1 MNKEQRILCSNL
13 YSSNNL
19 IHINH
24 KYISYVKSSHGGKIL
39 VNKKIIILIIILVSF
54 LTISVVSAADNTT
67 RDILSVDDTTDVN
80 NLQNNFE
87 SDNDWG
93 NDKVMD
99 NHDVLRSQESQENIS
114 LDNNNNVLS
123 LTSPSS
129 SDYKVSISSQTIDYD
144 KAGTIRITITPCTKS
159 GYYKYDFELII
170 LDSNNIRKLDKI
182 YSSTSYSTSESY
194 AVSAG
199 KFNTGTYTM
208 QILNRGDRR
217 VMSSATLTIKSSS
230 NPSNPST
237 GSTYPSYTSYN
248 VILSDTT
255 INYGSSGSIYM
266 QLSPASGYTYTYY
279 YTLKIYDSSN
289 NVKASKVYSGTS
301 YSSSQLYHMN
311 ANQLSA
317 GTYTVKIINY
327 ADSKVMDTATLTVKS
342 STNPSNPSTGSTY
355 PSSSAYSVSVSSS
368 SMTYGSSGSISM
380 SISPASSSTYKYYYT
395 LKVYDSNN
403 NLMISRVYS
412 GTSAAYSK
420 TYSVGSNE
428 LSAGTYTVKI
438 INYADSKVMSTATLT
453 VKSKSSSTT
462 YPSSSDYSVKVSDT
476 TINYGSSGSI
486 TMDIS
491 SSATSTYKFYYYLKV
506 YDSNNK
512 EKISQLYYGTKSTSS
527 KIYSISSSSLS
538 SGTYTIKI
546 INYQDS
552 KVMKTAKL
560 TVKSSS
566 SYYPSASDYSV
577 EVSDTT
583 VMYGSSG
590 SIVMSITPASE
601 NTYKYYYYLKVYDF
615 NDNEKISEL
624 YYGSSSVSSKTYSIS
639 SNKLGIGTYTIKIIN
654 YYDSKVMDTAK
665 LIVKKTSLETQDIV
679 GTCDKIIEYK
689 VRASEN
695 DRYKSGLKVTFICN
709 GNEYDAT
716 TDNDGYATLK
726 IHLKAGSYDITT
738 KFGSISR
745 KNTISVDKVY
755 VADKYDDIYVKSLY
769 GYYNGKNRI
778 QYGWKGNFEGFFK
791 IYKGNSLLYQTKL
804 NTNGYVDDYFKYD
817 VHDKTY
823 DGSAIKNIG
832 DYNCVITD
840 NDGNQ
845 MASAKIK
852 IVKSPTHIKCPSV
865 KVKIGSKKTI
875 AIYIYDKS
883 NARKNVD
890 GAVEV
895 KINGKTYKVKVVDGL
910 AKIKSVKLPSKIK
923 TYTCSVK
930 FLENKNFK
938 ASSAKFKVSV
948 RKLSSEVDIFC
959 GSPKTGA
966 KTTIKAHVYII
977 DLSGKYAKAK
987 SGIVKFTF
995 NGKTYKAKVKN
1006 GLAKITVTSPSKAKT
1021 YSCKAIYLGSKSV
1034 KGSSNIFHMI
1044 VKPNYNS
1051 VTLTLHVN
1059 SNWYSQARLKTG
1071 DVLLGTAS
1079 SYFRQH
1085 GKGVSI
1091 GTMIDAGQEGQHST
1105 RLIKAK
1111 VWFENDYTGNV
1122 ITRTHSSANNGYN
1135 IKKFNWIDG
1144 YTPYKAQVWYKHR

>member
-1 MNKEQRILCSNL
+1 MWVNKYNYINIGGNIIRFKKLFLIICLLICLFSIATVVASDVNDTMVANNNQND
-13 YSSNNL
+13 NL
-19 IHINH
+19 IEIENDE
-24 KYISYVKSSHGGKIL
+24 
-39 VNKKIIILIIILVSF
+39 
-54 LTISVVSAADNTT
+54 ISVERNNEFIGFNDFENDSFRDNL
-67 RDILSVDDTTDVN
+67 DILGS
-80 NLQNNFE
+80 
-87 SDNDWG
+87 S
-93 NDKVMD
+93 
-99 NHDVLRSQESQENIS
+99 ESQDEIS
-114 LDNNNNVLS
+114 LDNNSDVLS
-123 LTSPSS
+123 TKSPSS
-129 SDYKVSISSQTIDYD
+129 DDYSVHVTSTVLNIGDSS
-144 KAGTIRITITPCTKS
+144 GTITVYIDTPCNLA
-159 GYYKYDFELII
+159 GYYKYHFKL
-170 LDSNNIRKLDKI
+170 NIRGSNGNGYSKE
-182 YSSTSYSTSESY
+182 YYSTSSTSPVKYTFDPI
-194 AVSAG
+194 
-199 KFNTGTYTM
+199 KFGVGTHDIVIQNCGEPTIM
-208 QILNRGDRR
+208 AKGTI
-217 VMSSATLTIKSSS
+217 TIKDSSS
-230 NPSNPST
+230 SFNPS
-237 GSTYPSYTSYN
+237 
-248 VILSDTT
+248 
-255 INYGSSGSIYM
+255 
-266 QLSPASGYTYTYY
+266 
-279 YTLKIYDSSN
+279 K
-289 NVKASKVYSGTS
+289 
-301 YSSSQLYHMN
+301 
-311 ANQLSA
+311 
-317 GTYTVKIINY
+317 
-327 ADSKVMDTATLTVKS
+327 
-342 STNPSNPSTGSTY
+342 Y
-355 PSSSAYSVSVSSS
+355 PSSSVYSVSVSD
-368 SMTYGSSGSISM
+368 TTLKYGSSGSISM

-403 NLMISRVYS
+403 NVRISQVYS

-420 TYSVGSNE
+420 AYNVGSNE

-438 INYADSKVMSTATLT
+438 INYADSKVM
-453 VKSKSSSTT
+453 
-462 YPSSSDYSVKVSDT
+462 D
-476 TINYGSSGSI
+476 
-486 TMDIS
+486 
-491 SSATSTYKFYYYLKV
+491 
-506 YDSNNK
+506 
-512 EKISQLYYGTKSTSS
+512 
-527 KIYSISSSSLS
+527 
-538 SGTYTIKI
+538 
-546 INYQDS
+546 
-552 KVMKTAKL
+552 TAKL

-566 SYYPSASDYSV
+566 SSSYYPSSSDYSV
-577 EVSDTT
+577 SVSDTT
-583 VMYGSSG
+583 VRYGYSG
-590 SIVMSITPASE
+590 SITMSITPASE

-615 NDNEKISEL
+615 NDNEKISQL
-624 YYGSSSVSSKTYSIS
+624 YYGTSSDSSKTYSIG
-639 SNKLGIGTYTIKIIN
+639 SNKLGIGTYTVKIIN

-665 LIVKKTSLETQDIV
+665 LIVKKTNLETQDLA
-679 GTCDKIIEYK
+679 GTCDKIIEYN

-695 DRYKSGLKVTFICN
+695 DIYKSGLKVTFICN
-709 GNEYDAT
+709 GKEYGAT
-716 TDNDGYATLK
+716 TDNNGYATLK
-726 IHLKAGSYDITT
+726 IHLKAGTYDITT
-738 KFGSISR
+738 KFGGISR
-745 KNTISVDKVY
+745 KNTISIDKVY
-755 VADKYDDIYVKSLY
+755 VADKYEGIYIKSLS

-778 QYGWKGNFEGFFK
+778 EYGWKGNFEGFFK
-791 IYKGNSLLYQTKL
+791 IYQGNSLLYQSKL
-804 NTNGYVDDYFKYD
+804 NTNGYIDDYFKYD
-817 VHDKTY
+817 AHDKTY

-845 MASAKIK
+845 MANAKIK

-875 AIYIYDKS
+875 SIYVYDKS

-895 KINGKTYKVKVVDGL
+895 KINGKTYKAKVVDGL

-948 RKLSSEVDIFC
+948 KKLSSEVDTFC

-966 KTTIKAHVYII
+966 KTTVKAHVYIK

-987 SGIVKFTF
+987 SGIVKFTI

-1034 KGSSNIFHMI
+1034 KRSSDNFNMI

-1122 ITRTHSSANNGYN
+1122 ITRTHSSTHNGYN
-1135 IKKFNWIDG
+1135 IEKFNWIDG

>member
-1 MNKEQRILCSNL
+1 MF
-13 YSSNNL
+13 
-19 IHINH
+19 
-24 KYISYVKSSHGGKIL
+24 
-39 VNKKIIILIIILVSF
+39 LIICLLICLFS
-54 LTISVVSAADNTT
+54 IAGVVAS
-67 RDILSVDDTTDVN
+67 DVN
-80 NLQNNFE
+80 DTMVANNNQNDDLIEIDNNEFSVERNDEFIGVNDFE
-87 SDNDWG
+87 NDSFTDNQNILGSSESQDEISI
-93 NDKVMD
+93 D
-99 NHDVLRSQESQENIS
+99 NNSDVLSAK
-114 LDNNNNVLS
+114 
-123 LTSPSS
+123 SPSS
-129 SDYKVSISSQTIDYD
+129 DDYSVHVTSAVLNIGDSS
-144 KAGTIRITITPCTKS
+144 GTITVYIDTPCNLA
-159 GYYKYDFELII
+159 GYYKYHFKLNIWG
-170 LDSNNIRKLDKI
+170 SNGNGYSKE
-182 YSSTSYSTSESY
+182 YYSTSSTSPVKFTFDPKKLGVGTHDIVIQNCGEPTIMARGTITIKDSSSSSSTS
-194 AVSAG
+194 
-199 KFNTGTYTM
+199 N
-208 QILNRGDRR
+208 
-217 VMSSATLTIKSSS
+217 
-230 NPSNPST
+230 
-237 GSTYPSYTSYN
+237 
-248 VILSDTT
+248 
-255 INYGSSGSIYM
+255 
-266 QLSPASGYTYTYY
+266 
-279 YTLKIYDSSN
+279 
-289 NVKASKVYSGTS
+289 
-301 YSSSQLYHMN
+301 
-311 ANQLSA
+311 
-317 GTYTVKIINY
+317 
-327 ADSKVMDTATLTVKS
+327 
-342 STNPSNPSTGSTY
+342 Y
-355 PSSSAYSVSVSSS
+355 PSSSAYSVSVSD
-368 SMTYGSSGSISM
+368 TTVKYGSGGSISM
-380 SISPASSSTYKYYYT
+380 SISPASSYNYKYYYT

-403 NLMISRVYS
+403 YLKISRVYS
-412 GTSAAYSK
+412 STSAAYSK

-438 INYADSKVMSTATLT
+438 INYADSKVM
-453 VKSKSSSTT
+453 
-462 YPSSSDYSVKVSDT
+462 D
-476 TINYGSSGSI
+476 
-486 TMDIS
+486 
-491 SSATSTYKFYYYLKV
+491 
-506 YDSNNK
+506 
-512 EKISQLYYGTKSTSS
+512 
-527 KIYSISSSSLS
+527 
-538 SGTYTIKI
+538 
-546 INYQDS
+546 
-552 KVMKTAKL
+552 TAKL

-566 SYYPSASDYSV
+566 SYYPYSSDYSV
-577 EVSDTT
+577 SVSDTT
-583 VMYGSSG
+583 VRYGYSG
-590 SIVMSITPASE
+590 SITMSITPATE

-738 KFGSISR
+738 KFGGISR
-745 KNTISVDKVY
+745 KNTISIDKVY

-791 IYKGNSLLYQTKL
+791 IYNGNSLLYQTKL

-948 RKLSSEVDIFC
+948 KKLSSEVDTFC

-966 KTTIKAHVYII
+966 KTTVKAHVYII

>member
-1 MNKEQRILCSNL
+1 MWVNKYNYINIGGNIIRFKKLFLIICLLICLFSIATVVASDVNDTMVANNNQND
-13 YSSNNL
+13 NL
-19 IHINH
+19 IEIENDE
-24 KYISYVKSSHGGKIL
+24 
-39 VNKKIIILIIILVSF
+39 
-54 LTISVVSAADNTT
+54 ISVERNNEFIGFNDFENDSFRDNL
-67 RDILSVDDTTDVN
+67 DILGS
-80 NLQNNFE
+80 
-87 SDNDWG
+87 S
-93 NDKVMD
+93 
-99 NHDVLRSQESQENIS
+99 ESQDEIS
-114 LDNNNNVLS
+114 LDNNSDVLS
-123 LTSPSS
+123 TKSPSS
-129 SDYKVSISSQTIDYD
+129 DDYSVHVTSTVLNIGDSS
-144 KAGTIRITITPCTKS
+144 GTITVYIDTPCNLA
-159 GYYKYDFELII
+159 GYYKYHFKL
-170 LDSNNIRKLDKI
+170 NIRGSNGNGYSKE
-182 YSSTSYSTSESY
+182 YYSTSSTSPVKYTFDPI
-194 AVSAG
+194 
-199 KFNTGTYTM
+199 KFGVGTHDIVIQNCGEPTIM
-208 QILNRGDRR
+208 AKGTI
-217 VMSSATLTIKSSS
+217 TIKDSSSSS
-230 NPSNPST
+230 NPS
-237 GSTYPSYTSYN
+237 
-248 VILSDTT
+248 
-255 INYGSSGSIYM
+255 
-266 QLSPASGYTYTYY
+266 
-279 YTLKIYDSSN
+279 K
-289 NVKASKVYSGTS
+289 
-301 YSSSQLYHMN
+301 
-311 ANQLSA
+311 
-317 GTYTVKIINY
+317 
-327 ADSKVMDTATLTVKS
+327 
-342 STNPSNPSTGSTY
+342 Y
-355 PSSSAYSVSVSSS
+355 PSSSVYSVSVSD
-368 SMTYGSSGSISM
+368 TTLKYGSSGSISM

-403 NLMISRVYS
+403 NVRISQVYS

-420 TYSVGSNE
+420 AYNVGSNE

-438 INYADSKVMSTATLT
+438 INYADSKVM
-453 VKSKSSSTT
+453 
-462 YPSSSDYSVKVSDT
+462 D
-476 TINYGSSGSI
+476 
-486 TMDIS
+486 
-491 SSATSTYKFYYYLKV
+491 
-506 YDSNNK
+506 
-512 EKISQLYYGTKSTSS
+512 
-527 KIYSISSSSLS
+527 
-538 SGTYTIKI
+538 
-546 INYQDS
+546 
-552 KVMKTAKL
+552 TAKL

-566 SYYPSASDYSV
+566 SSSYYPSSSDYSV
-577 EVSDTT
+577 SVSDTT
-583 VMYGSSG
+583 VRYGYSG
-590 SIVMSITPASE
+590 SITMSITPASE

-615 NDNEKISEL
+615 NDNEKISQL
-624 YYGSSSVSSKTYSIS
+624 YYGTSSDSSKTYSIG
-639 SNKLGIGTYTIKIIN
+639 SNKLSIGTYTIKIIN

-665 LIVKKTSLETQDIV
+665 LIVKKTNLETQDLA
-679 GTCDKIIEYK
+679 GTCDKIIEYN

-695 DRYKSGLKVTFICN
+695 DIYKSGLKVTFICN
-709 GNEYDAT
+709 GKEYGAT
-716 TDNDGYATLK
+716 TDNNGYATLK
-726 IHLKAGSYDITT
+726 IHLKAGTYDITT
-738 KFGSISR
+738 KFGGISR
-745 KNTISVDKVY
+745 KNTISIDKVY
-755 VADKYDDIYVKSLY
+755 VADKYEGIYIKSLS

-778 QYGWKGNFEGFFK
+778 EYGWKGNFEGFFK
-791 IYKGNSLLYQTKL
+791 IYQGNSLLYQSKL
-804 NTNGYVDDYFKYD
+804 NTNGYIDDYFKYD
-817 VHDKTY
+817 AHDKTY

-845 MASAKIK
+845 MANAKIK

-875 AIYIYDKS
+875 SIYVYDKS

-895 KINGKTYKVKVVDGL
+895 KINGKTYKAKVVDGL

-948 RKLSSEVDIFC
+948 KKLSSEVDTFC

-966 KTTIKAHVYII
+966 KTTVKAHVYII

-987 SGIVKFTF
+987 SGIVKFTI

-1034 KGSSNIFHMI
+1034 KRSSDNFNMI

-1122 ITRTHSSANNGYN
+1122 ITRTHSSTHNGYN
-1135 IKKFNWIDG
+1135 IEKFNWIDG

>member
-1 MNKEQRILCSNL
+1 MEPTILCSNL
-13 YSSNNL
+13 YFSNNL

-24 KYISYVKSSHGGKIL
+24 KYIPYVKSSYGGKIL
-39 VNKKIIILIIILVSF
+39 INKKIIILIIILVSF
-54 LTISVVSAADNTT
+54 LSISVVSAADNTT
-67 RDILSVDDTTDVN
+67 RDILSADDTTDVN

-99 NHDVLRSQESQENIS
+99 NHDVLGSQESQEDIS
-114 LDNNNNVLS
+114 LDNNNDVLS
-123 LTSPSS
+123 LNSPSS

-144 KAGTIRITITPCTKS
+144 KGGTIKIAITPCAKS
-159 GYYKYDFELII
+159 GYYKYDFELVII
-170 LDSNNIRKLDKI
+170 DSNNIRKLDKI
-182 YSSTSYSTSESY
+182 YSSTSYSSSESY

-208 QILNRGDRR
+208 QILNRGDKK

-230 NPSNPST
+230 IPSNPST
-237 GSTYPSYTSYN
+237 GSTYPSYTSYK

-255 INYGSSGSIYM
+255 INYGSSGSINM

-289 NVKASKVYSGTS
+289 NIKASKVYSGTS

-317 GTYTVKIINY
+317 GTYTVKIVNY

-355 PSSSAYSVSVSSS
+355 PSSSAYSVSVSD
-368 SMTYGSSGSISM
+368 TTFKYGSSGSISM

-403 NLMISRVYS
+403 NLKISRVYS
-412 GTSAAYSK
+412 GTSSAYSK

-438 INYADSKVMSTATLT
+438 VNYADSKVM
-453 VKSKSSSTT
+453 
-462 YPSSSDYSVKVSDT
+462 D
-476 TINYGSSGSI
+476 
-486 TMDIS
+486 
-491 SSATSTYKFYYYLKV
+491 
-506 YDSNNK
+506 
-512 EKISQLYYGTKSTSS
+512 
-527 KIYSISSSSLS
+527 
-538 SGTYTIKI
+538 
-546 INYQDS
+546 
-552 KVMKTAKL
+552 TAKL

-566 SYYPSASDYSV
+566 SSSYYPSSTDYSV
-577 EVSDTT
+577 SVSDTT
-583 VMYGSSG
+583 VRYGYSG
-590 SIVMSITPASE
+590 SITMSITPATE
-601 NTYKYYYYLKVYDF
+601 NTYKYYYYMKVYDF

-639 SNKLGIGTYTIKIIN
+639 SNKLGIGTYTVKIIN

-665 LIVKKTSLETQDIV
+665 LTVKKTSLETQDLT

-726 IHLKAGSYDITT
+726 IHLKAGTYDITT
-738 KFGSISR
+738 KFGGISR
-745 KNTISVDKVY
+745 KNTIHVDNVY
-755 VADKYDDIYVKSLY
+755 VADKYKDIYIKSLS

-778 QYGWKGNFEGFFK
+778 EYGWKGNFEGFFK
-791 IYKGNSLLYQTKL
+791 IYQGDSLLYQTKL

-817 VHDKTY
+817 VHDKIY

-845 MASAKIK
+845 MATAKIK
-852 IVKSPTHIKCPSV
+852 IVKSPTHIKCSSV

-875 AIYIYDKS
+875 SIYVYDKS

-895 KINGKTYKVKVVDGL
+895 KLNGKYYKAKVVDGL

-948 RKLSSEVDIFC
+948 KKLSSEVDTFC

-966 KTTIKAHVYII
+966 KTTVKAHVYII

-987 SGIVKFTF
+987 SGIVKFTIS
-995 NGKTYKAKVKN
+995 GKTYKAKVKN
-1006 GLAKITVTSPSKAKT
+1006 GLAKITVTSPSNAKT

-1034 KGSSNIFHMI
+1034 KRSSDNFNMI

-1122 ITRTHSSANNGYN
+1122 ITRTHSSTHNGYN
-1135 IKKFNWIDG
+1135 IEKFNWIDG

>member
-1 MNKEQRILCSNL
+1 M
-13 YSSNNL
+13 
-19 IHINH
+19 
-24 KYISYVKSSHGGKIL
+24 

-54 LTISVVSAADNTT
+54 LTISVVSAADNTTRDILSVDDTTDVNNLQDNAT

-144 KAGTIRITITPCTKS
+144 KAGSIRITITPCTKS

-395 LKVYDSNN
+395 LKVFDSNN
-403 NLMISRVYS
+403 NVKISQVYS
-412 GTSAAYSK
+412 GTGAAYSK
-420 TYSVGSNE
+420 TYSISSYSLN
-428 LSAGTYTVKI
+428 SGTYTVKI
-438 INYADSKVMSTATLT
+438 INYADSKVM
-453 VKSKSSSTT
+453 
-462 YPSSSDYSVKVSDT
+462 D
-476 TINYGSSGSI
+476 
-486 TMDIS
+486 
-491 SSATSTYKFYYYLKV
+491 
-506 YDSNNK
+506 
-512 EKISQLYYGTKSTSS
+512 
-527 KIYSISSSSLS
+527 
-538 SGTYTIKI
+538 
-546 INYQDS
+546 
-552 KVMKTAKL
+552 TAKL

-566 SYYPSASDYSV
+566 SSSYYPSSSDYSV
-577 EVSDTT
+577 SVSETT

-615 NDNEKISEL
+615 YDNEKISQL
-624 YYGSSSVSSKTYSIS
+624 YYGTSPISSKTYSIS
-639 SNKLGIGTYTIKIIN
+639 SNKLGIGTYTVKIIN
-654 YYDSKVMDTAK
+654 YYDNRVMDTAK
-665 LIVKKTSLETQDIV
+665 LIVKKTSLETQNLVD
-679 GTCDKIIEYK
+679 TCDKIIEYK

-709 GNEYDAT
+709 GNQYDVT
-716 TDNDGYATLK
+716 TDDDGYATLK

-738 KFGSISR
+738 KCGSISR
-745 KNTISVDKVY
+745 KNTIRVDKVY
-755 VADKYDDIYVKSLY
+755 VENKYKDIFIKPLS
-769 GYYNGKNRI
+769 GYYNGKNKI
-778 QYGWKGNFEGFFK
+778 QYGWKGSFEGFFK
-791 IYKGNSLLYQTKL
+791 IYQGDSLLYQTKL
-804 NTNGYVDDYFKYD
+804 NSNGYIEDYFKYD

-823 DGSAIKNIG
+823 DGSVIKNIG
-832 DYNCVITD
+832 NYKCVITD

-845 MASAKIK
+845 LATAKIK
-852 IVKSPTHIKCPSV
+852 IVKSPTHVKCPSV

-875 AIYIYDKS
+875 VIHVYDKS
-883 NARKNVD
+883 NARKNV
-890 GAVEV
+890 GGTVEV
-895 KINGKTYKVKVVDGL
+895 KINGKTYKAKVVDGL
-910 AKIKSVKLPSKIK
+910 AKIKNVKLPSKIK
-923 TYTCSVK
+923 TYTCSAK

-948 RKLSSEVDIFC
+948 RKLSSEVDAVS
-959 GSPKTGA
+959 GTPKTGA
-966 KTTIKAHVYII
+966 KTTVKAQVYII
-977 DLSGKYAKAK
+977 DFSGKYTKAK
-987 SGIVKFTF
+987 SGIVKFTI

-1006 GLAKITVTSPSKAKT
+1006 GLAKITVKSPSKAKT

-1034 KGSSNIFHMI
+1034 KRSSDNFNMI

-1059 SNWYSQARLKTG
+1059 SNWYAQARLKTG

-1111 VWFENDYTGNV
+1111 VWFENDYTGEV
-1122 ITRTHSSANNGYN
+1122 ITRTHSSVYKGYN
-1135 IKKFNWIDG
+1135 IKKFDWIDG

>member
-1 MNKEQRILCSNL
+1 MLICLFSIATVVASDVNDTMVANNNQND
-13 YSSNNL
+13 NL
-19 IHINH
+19 IEIENDE
-24 KYISYVKSSHGGKIL
+24 
-39 VNKKIIILIIILVSF
+39 
-54 LTISVVSAADNTT
+54 ISVERNNEFIGFKDFENDSFRDNL
-67 RDILSVDDTTDVN
+67 DILGS
-80 NLQNNFE
+80 
-87 SDNDWG
+87 S
-93 NDKVMD
+93 
-99 NHDVLRSQESQENIS
+99 ESQEEIS
-114 LDNNNNVLS
+114 LDNNSDVLS
-123 LTSPSS
+123 TKSPSS
-129 SDYKVSISSQTIDYD
+129 DDYSVHVTSTVLNIGDSS
-144 KAGTIRITITPCTKS
+144 GTITVYIDTPCNLA
-159 GYYKYDFELII
+159 GYYKYHFKL
-170 LDSNNIRKLDKI
+170 NIRGSNGNGYSKE
-182 YSSTSYSTSESY
+182 YYSTSSTSPVKYTFDPK
-194 AVSAG
+194 
-199 KFNTGTYTM
+199 KFGVGTHDIVIQNCGEPTIM
-208 QILNRGDRR
+208 AKGTI
-217 VMSSATLTIKSSS
+217 TIKDSSSSS
-230 NPSNPST
+230 NPS
-237 GSTYPSYTSYN
+237 
-248 VILSDTT
+248 
-255 INYGSSGSIYM
+255 
-266 QLSPASGYTYTYY
+266 
-279 YTLKIYDSSN
+279 K
-289 NVKASKVYSGTS
+289 
-301 YSSSQLYHMN
+301 
-311 ANQLSA
+311 
-317 GTYTVKIINY
+317 
-327 ADSKVMDTATLTVKS
+327 
-342 STNPSNPSTGSTY
+342 Y
-355 PSSSAYSVSVSSS
+355 PSSSAYSVSVSDA
-368 SMTYGSSGSISM
+368 TLKYGSSGSISM

-403 NLMISRVYS
+403 NLKISRVYS

-438 INYADSKVMSTATLT
+438 INYADSKVM
-453 VKSKSSSTT
+453 
-462 YPSSSDYSVKVSDT
+462 D
-476 TINYGSSGSI
+476 
-486 TMDIS
+486 
-491 SSATSTYKFYYYLKV
+491 
-506 YDSNNK
+506 
-512 EKISQLYYGTKSTSS
+512 
-527 KIYSISSSSLS
+527 
-538 SGTYTIKI
+538 
-546 INYQDS
+546 
-552 KVMKTAKL
+552 TAKL

-566 SYYPSASDYSV
+566 SSSYYPSSSDYSV
-577 EVSDTT
+577 SVSDTT
-583 VMYGSSG
+583 VRYGYSG
-590 SIVMSITPASE
+590 SITMSITPASE
-601 NTYKYYYYLKVYDF
+601 NTYKYYYYLQVYDF
-615 NDNEKISEL
+615 NDNEMISQL
-624 YYGSSSVSSKTYSIS
+624 YYGTSSDSSKTYSIG
-639 SNKLGIGTYTIKIIN
+639 SNKLSIGTYTIKIIN

-665 LIVKKTSLETQDIV
+665 LIVKKTNLETQDLSN
-679 GTCDKIIEYK
+679 TCDKIIEYK

-709 GNEYDAT
+709 GNEYGAT

-726 IHLKAGSYDITT
+726 IHLKAGTYDITT
-738 KFGSISR
+738 KFGGISR
-745 KNTISVDKVY
+745 KNTIHIDEVY
-755 VADKYDDIYVKSLY
+755 VADKYEGIYIKSLS
-769 GYYNGKNRI
+769 GYYNGKNSI
-778 QYGWKGNFEGFFK
+778 GYGWKGNFEGFFK
-791 IYKGNSLLYQTKL
+791 IYQGNSLLYQSKL
-804 NTNGYVDDYFKYD
+804 NTNGYIDDYFKYD
-817 VHDKTY
+817 AHDKTY

-845 MASAKIK
+845 MATAKIK

-875 AIYIYDKS
+875 SIYVYDKS

-895 KINGKTYKVKVVDGL
+895 KINGKTYKAKVVDGL

-948 RKLSSEVDIFC
+948 KKLSSEVDTFC

-966 KTTIKAHVYII
+966 KTTVKAHVYII

-987 SGIVKFTF
+987 SGIVKFTIS
-995 NGKTYKAKVKN
+995 GKTYKAKVKN

-1034 KGSSNIFHMI
+1034 KRSSDNFNMI

-1122 ITRTHSSANNGYN
+1122 ITRTHSSTHNGYN
-1135 IKKFNWIDG
+1135 IEKFNWIDG